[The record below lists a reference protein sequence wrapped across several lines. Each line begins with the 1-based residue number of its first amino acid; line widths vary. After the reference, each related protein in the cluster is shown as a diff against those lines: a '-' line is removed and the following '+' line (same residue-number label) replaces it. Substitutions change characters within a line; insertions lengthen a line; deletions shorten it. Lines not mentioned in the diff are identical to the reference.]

1 MISRTIKVPFHDLME
16 TIENFLSD
24 EHYIK
29 EDEFMMYADLGLP
42 VDENGN
48 IELDI
53 ELEDME
59 TIEELTNE

>member
-1 MISRTIKVPFHDLME
+1 ME
-16 TIENFLSD
+16 AIENFLSD